1 MVDVAGLGVAS
12 SAFATTGGPPCPTV
26 WAIPDD
32 ETMLGQIAAMLQRL
46 CDHNS
51 NHSGACPT
59 IFDSAAPPLLLPS
72 VHCFLVRL
80 HRHTEF
86 DSVCYPRRLTLPYPS
101 TLNPTPTYPYPTPTQ
116 VNYLVALSHIMRLD
130 MRLRLSEAHGPAL
143 RPTRHNIHRLFIA
156 ALVVAS
162 KTNDG
167 EGLVSEGPRT
177 HRAPSS
183 TTCTPPTNHTC
194 TPPPVCRQPR
204 VPTSRNAHS
213 PCAGLCPPLSLTLS
227 HPLRSRRHL
236 PPEPLH
242 GQVRRHLQRR
252 AEQAR
257 GRPVRAAAVGPGRAA
272 RRAHRPHQSADG
284 RLHL

>member
-1 MVDVAGLGVAS
+1 MLDVASPGAVAS
-12 SAFATTGGPPCPTV
+12 SAFASGPPCSTV

-32 ETMLGQIAAMLQRL
+32 DTMLGQIAAMLQRL

-51 NHSGACPT
+51 DHSGACPT

-101 TLNPTPTYPYPTPTQ
+101 TLNPSLSPTLTPTPTPTQ
-116 VNYLVALSHIMRLD
+116 VNYLVALSHIVRLD
-130 MRLRLSEAHGPAL
+130 TRLRLSQAHGL

-167 EGLVSEGPRT
+167 EPLVRART
-177 HRAPSS
+177 PLAPPSTSCTNPLTTRARRPSS
-183 TTCTPPTNHTC
+183 VVNH
-194 TPPPVCRQPR
+194 
-204 VPTSRNAHS
+204 AY
-213 PCAGLCPPLSLTLS
+213 
-227 HPLRSRRHL
+227 
-236 PPEPLH
+236 
-242 GQVRRHLQRR
+242 
-252 AEQAR
+252 
-257 GRPVRAAAVGPGRAA
+257 
-272 RRAHRPHQSADG
+272 
-284 RLHL
+284 

>member
-1 MVDVAGLGVAS
+1 MLDVASPGVAS
-12 SAFATTGGPPCPTV
+12 SAFASGPPCSTV

-51 NHSGACPT
+51 DHSGACPT

-86 DSVCYPRRLTLPYPS
+86 DSVCCPRRLTLLYPS
-101 TLNPTPTYPYPTPTQ
+101 TLSPTLTPTPTPTPTQ
-116 VNYLVALSHIMRLD
+116 VNYLVALSHIVRLD

-167 EGLVSEGPRT
+167 EPLVRPRT
-177 HRAPSS
+177 PRAPPS
-183 TTCTPPTNHTC
+183 TSCTN
-194 TPPPVCRQPR
+194 
-204 VPTSRNAHS
+204 
-213 PCAGLCPPLSLTLS
+213 PLTT
-227 HPLRSRRHL
+227 R
-236 PPEPLH
+236 
-242 GQVRRHLQRR
+242 
-252 AEQAR
+252 
-257 GRPVRAAAVGPGRAA
+257 A
-272 RRAHRPHQSADG
+272 RRPSSVVNHAYNRKAKATPRAPACAL
-284 RLHL
+284 R